1 MTKIQDLYL
10 KGKEGEFCT
19 KYSPHSYMMALVDM
33 GWSEQDAKNASEY
46 YAKQV
51 FIPTI
56 ERHRWLFKRKEQES
70 ITFLN
75 RATELSDVLK

>member
-1 MTKIQDLYL
+1 MVTTQQQYI

-19 KYSPHSYMMALVDM
+19 RYSPHSYMMALVDM
-33 GWSEQDAKNASEY
+33 GWTEQDAKNASEY

-56 ERHRWLFKRKEQES
+56 ERHRWLFAGNHRFPESCEDKRK
-70 ITFLN
+70 
-75 RATELSDVLK
+75 ELSDVIK